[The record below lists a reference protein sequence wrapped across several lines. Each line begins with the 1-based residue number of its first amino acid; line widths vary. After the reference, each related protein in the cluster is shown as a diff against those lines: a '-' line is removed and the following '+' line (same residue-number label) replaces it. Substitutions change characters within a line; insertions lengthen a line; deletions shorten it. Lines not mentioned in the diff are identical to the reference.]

1 MRTIVRHKCF
11 HLLKNGNVFFQIQ
24 PNDTLAGIAIKY
36 GLNTEDIKKA
46 NLLYYDSDLIS
57 HTYLKIP
64 TNGAVYEP
72 K

>member
-1 MRTIVRHKCF
+1 MGMF
-11 HLLKNGNVFFQIQ
+11 FFQIQ

-57 HTYLKIP
+57 HTHLKIP
-64 TNGAVYEP
+64 TTGAVYEP